1 MAYRRSQESFAEAKA
16 ADIGKRR
23 GFHVMPTKVRIT
35 VGNVRLRA
43 ELFDTA
49 CAKAIVEK
57 LPIKARPDE
66 WGDEYYFEI
75 PVTAS
80 LDETAT
86 TKVKVG
92 DIGYWP
98 PGRAM
103 AIFFGRTPMSTGSD
117 PVPASAVNLVGKIID
132 DATLLKKAKGAAEI
146 TIEVLQG
153 P

>member
-1 MAYRRSQESFAEAKA
+1 LLRRAS
-16 ADIGKRR
+16 IRR
-23 GFHVMPTKVRIT
+23 GFYVMPTQVRMT

-49 CAKAIVEK
+49 CAKAIVDR
-57 LPIKARPDE
+57 LPIKARPNE

-75 PVTAS
+75 SVAAS

-117 PVPASAVNLVGKIID
+117 PVPASAVNIVGKIID

-146 TIEVLQG
+146 IIEVLQG
-153 P
+153 A

>member
-1 MAYRRSQESFAEAKA
+1 
-16 ADIGKRR
+16 
-23 GFHVMPTKVRIT
+23 MPTKVRIT
-35 VGNVRLRA
+35 VGGVKLKA

-57 LPIKARPDE
+57 LPIKTRPNE

-75 PVTAS
+75 PVKAA

-103 AIFFGRTPMSTGSD
+103 AIFFGRTPMSMGAD
-117 PVPASAVNLVGKIID
+117 PVPASAVNLVGRILD
-132 DATLLKKAKGAAEI
+132 DAKLLLKTKGADTI
-146 TIEVLQG
+146 TIEIM
-153 P
+153 

>member
-1 MAYRRSQESFAEAKA
+1 MPEHVKIT
-16 ADIGKRR
+16 IGNL
-23 GFHVMPTKVRIT
+23 T
-35 VGNVRLRA
+35 LSA

-49 CAKAIVEK
+49 CAKEIAAR

-75 PVTAS
+75 PLTAS

-98 PGRAM
+98 PGKAL

-132 DATLLKKAKGAAEI
+132 DATLLKKAKGATEI
-146 TIEVLQG
+146 IIETLQDA
-153 P
+153 

>member
-1 MAYRRSQESFAEAKA
+1 
-16 ADIGKRR
+16 
-23 GFHVMPTKVRIT
+23 MPTQVRIT
-35 VGNVRLRA
+35 IGNVTVRA
-43 ELFDTA
+43 EIFDTA
-49 CAKAIVEK
+49 CAKAIAAR
-57 LPIKARPDE
+57 LPIKAKPNE

-75 PVTAS
+75 LVKAS

-117 PVPASAVNLVGKIID
+117 PAPASAVNLVGKIID
-132 DATLLKKAKGAAEI
+132 DATLLRKAKGAAEI
-146 TIEVLQG
+146 IIEFGSEHIPAACCGELQTLPG
-153 P
+153 A

>member
-1 MAYRRSQESFAEAKA
+1 
-16 ADIGKRR
+16 
-23 GFHVMPTKVRIT
+23 MPEQVKIT
-35 VGNVRLRA
+35 IGNVTLRA

-49 CAKAIVEK
+49 CAKAIAAR

-75 PVTAS
+75 SLTVP

-103 AIFFGRTPMSTGSD
+103 AIFFGRTPISTGSA

-132 DATLLKKAKGAAEI
+132 DATLLKKARGAAEI
-146 TIEVLQG
+146 IIETLQG
-153 P
+153 V

>member
-1 MAYRRSQESFAEAKA
+1 
-16 ADIGKRR
+16 
-23 GFHVMPTKVRIT
+23 MPTQVRIT
-35 VGNVRLRA
+35 IGNVTVRA

-49 CAKAIVEK
+49 CAKAIAAR
-57 LPIKARPDE
+57 LPIKAKPNE

-75 PVTAS
+75 PVKTS

-98 PGRAM
+98 PGGAM

-132 DATLLKKAKGAAEI
+132 DATLLKKTEGAAEI
-146 TIEVLQG
+146 IIEFGSEYLPAACCGVSERMTKDRSLRIEALRS
-153 P
+153 

>member
-1 MAYRRSQESFAEAKA
+1 MSTQ
-16 ADIGKRR
+16 
-23 GFHVMPTKVRIT
+23 VRIT
-35 VGNVRLRA
+35 VGNVQLMA

-49 CAKAIVEK
+49 CAKAIVAK
-57 LPIKARPDE
+57 LPIKTRPDE

-80 LDETAT
+80 LDETST

-103 AIFFGRTPMSTGSD
+103 AIFFGRTPMSAGAD
-117 PVPASAVNLVGKIID
+117 PVPASAVNLVGRIID
-132 DATLLKKAKGAAEI
+132 DATFLKKTKGAKQI
-146 TIEVLQG
+146 IIEALQG
-153 P
+153 A

>member
-1 MAYRRSQESFAEAKA
+1 MMTQVK
-16 ADIGKRR
+16 
-23 GFHVMPTKVRIT
+23 IT
-35 VGNVRLRA
+35 IGNVTLMA
-43 ELFDTA
+43 DLFDTA
-49 CAKAIVEK
+49 CANAIVAR
-57 LPIKARPDE
+57 LPIKAKPNE

-75 PVTAS
+75 PVKAS
-80 LDETAT
+80 ADETAT

-146 TIEVLQG
+146 MIELLQG
-153 P
+153 A